1 MALDRSRVV
10 RYVWD
15 VRDVFWLMCKTVTR
29 VSGRCALYGGKF
41 WRAFMAV
48 IRVERYGEKGKAVRG

>member
-1 MALDRSRVV
+1 
-10 RYVWD
+10 
-15 VRDVFWLMCKTVTR
+15 MCKTVTR

-48 IRVERYGEKGKAVRG
+48 IRVERYEAVRGWQGF